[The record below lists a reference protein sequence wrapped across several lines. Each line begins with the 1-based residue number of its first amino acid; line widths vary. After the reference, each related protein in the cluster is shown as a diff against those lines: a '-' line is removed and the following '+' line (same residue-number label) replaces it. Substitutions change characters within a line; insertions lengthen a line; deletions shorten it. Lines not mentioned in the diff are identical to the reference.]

1 MLFKGLLG
9 QLNFMGMP
17 NLPVLSSQILLVK
30 NVIYI
35 QFTGTPFYILCDY
48 LSRVFSTVVTVVKE
62 KD

>member
-1 MLFKGLLG
+1 
-9 QLNFMGMP
+9 MGMP